1 MFTIEQVDD
10 IIIKKNGTDF
20 MKVKRKFGLGV
31 TSRFYRNDN
40 LLLETWLFTAAFYMK
55 VKVKTQLLPQTI
67 EMRKEGGL
75 FYKMYYGDNNLS
87 LELKYFRKPP
97 FIIYKNAFEVAQIG
111 PQRLVTFGGRFFK
124 MESDIQEDDENAL
137 LLMFFLMQLREFS

>member
-10 IIIKKNGTDF
+10 IIIKKDGIDF
-20 MKVKRKFGLGV
+20 MTVKRKFGWGV

-55 VKVKTQLLPQTI
+55 VKVKIQSLPQAI
-67 EMRKEGGL
+67 EMRKEGGQ
-75 FYKMYYGDNNLS
+75 FYKMYYGDNDLS

-97 FIIYKNAFEVAQIG
+97 FIIYKNAFEVAKIG
-111 PQRLVTFGGRFFK
+111 PQRLVTFGGRSFK
-124 MESDIQEDDENAL
+124 MESDIADDDENTL
-137 LLMFFLMQLREFS
+137 LLMFFLMQLRELS